1 MEVLY
6 GESEKGFLRWLVERG
21 ILPNQKVEIP
31 GYLDGLVPAGVVMER
46 GSVRT
51 YTLTRESLEKVWSVY
66 GPPRKKKEG
75 GGAWFDRFT
84 RSSKRDAAEEYP
96 DDDNLAVEEL
106 AVGDEEDGYGYEE
119 AV

>member
-6 GESEKGFLRWLVERG
+6 GESEKGFPRWLVERG
-21 ILPNQKVEIP
+21 MLPNQKVEIP
-31 GYLDGLVPAGVVMER
+31 GHLDGLVPAGVVVER

-51 YTLTRESLEKVWSVY
+51 YTLLRESLEKVWVVY
-66 GPPRKKKEG
+66 GPPQKKKEG

-84 RSSKRDAAEEYP
+84 RGSKRNAVEEYP
-96 DDDNLAVEEL
+96 DDDNPAVGEL
-106 AVGDEEDGYGYEE
+106 AVGDEEDGCGYEE